1 MEDDFRAV
9 TKLKMRYCPEEIT
22 EEEKRNYAHRGI
34 AEPATRAV
42 RDVVRRACKKL
53 PERP

>member
-34 AEPATRAV
+34 AEATTRAV
-42 RDVVRRACKKL
+42 RDLVRRCLQKIA
-53 PERP
+53 